1 MEDKKKQRK
10 LKHIA
15 RENMA
20 ELLSVANEYGVQP
33 EDIVQILP
41 KGNTIFLVYA
51 E

>member
-1 MEDKKKQRK
+1 MENKKEQKK

-20 ELLSVANEYGVQP
+20 ELLSVANEYGIQP